1 MRPQHAK
8 PTPQEEALMK
18 QLVSELGSNTP
29 LAKAT
34 MAEWKAQKSPARRIK
49 PISRGRPGALEIP
62 LDQLEDSPY
71 QLRHDMDSD
80 ALGELTRSIEE
91 NGLLNPILVRRKGD
105 KYEVI
110 SGHRRLAAYR
120 RLQFAAK
127 SEKEKR
133 KYGAIPARE
142 LPSVTD
148 EQMLLLGLTE
158 NLLRAD
164 ISPLDAALGLLA
176 LQKLK
181 PALKSARKLSEAT
194 GLQFKKVARLLQL
207 ADSPEVVQQ
216 GVREGITVPAGGAK
230 GKRSSDDGAK
240 GQHRTLDLL
249 AALQFTRLHEALA
262 KTGGKGKDGA
272 SSDDKRTRAAIEHAL
287 KEGWGFRDVKR
298 YVDKLISD
306 SSARGSNKVRAHPTA
321 PFKKTSQQLVIY
333 FGRLEMLT
341 APQKKSLRKTLEEI
355 IRKLK

>member
-1 MRPQHAK
+1 M
-8 PTPQEEALMK
+8 
-18 QLVSELGSNTP
+18 
-29 LAKAT
+29 
-34 MAEWKAQKSPARRIK
+34 
-49 PISRGRPGALEIP
+49 EIP
-62 LDQLEDSPY
+62 LDELEDSPY
-71 QLRHDMDSD
+71 QLRHEMDSD
-80 ALGELTRSIEE
+80 ALEELTRSIEE

-105 KYEVI
+105 QYEVI

-120 RLQFAAK
+120 RLQFNAK
-127 SEKEKR
+127 SEKEKQ

-216 GVREGITVPAGGAK
+216 GVREGITVSAGAPK
-230 GKRSSDDGAK
+230 DDRSSDNGAEE
-240 GQHRTLDLL
+240 QHRALDLL
-249 AALQFTRLHEALA
+249 AALQFSRLHEVLS
-262 KTGGKGKDGA
+262 KSGGKGKGA
-272 SSDDKRTRAAIEHAL
+272 SSADKRTHAAIEHAL
-287 KEGWGFRDVKR
+287 KEDWGFRDVKR

-306 SSARGSNKVRAHPTA
+306 SSGRGSKKIRAHAAA
-321 PFKKTSQQLVIY
+321 PFKRTSQQLVIY
-333 FGRLEMLT
+333 FGRLEALT
-341 APQKKSLRKTLEEI
+341 AAQKQSLRETLQEI